1 MKAVLVIII
10 VSLTVSSCVTQKK
23 CNKKFP
29 SKSDTIR
36 IETVRDSLVYKD
48 KIVEVKIPGET
59 IIDSVIIP
67 CPPPPPTYIADTAKA
82 ETEYARAFVWFSYP
96 RIKLKLEQKAS
107 ILEFKLDSAIKEA
120 YQWRTKF
127 EQITVIPQPVKYV
140 PTFYKYCL
148 GFSIGIIIALIL
160 SIVLKFIK
168 T

>member
-23 CNKKFP
+23 CNEKFP
-29 SKSDTIR
+29 SKRDTIR

-59 IIDSVIIP
+59 RIDSVIIP

-82 ETEYARAFVWFSYP
+82 ETEYARAFAWFSYP
-96 RIKLKLEQKAS
+96 RIKLRLEQKAS
-107 ILEFKLDSAIKEA
+107 ILELKLDSAIKEA

-127 EQITVIPQPVKYV
+127 EQITVTPQPVKYI

-148 GFSIGIIIALIL
+148 GFSIGVILIL
-160 SIVLKFIK
+160 ILILVLKFIK
-168 T
+168 P